1 MVSDYFFGI
10 FKLLYENDLSEY
22 VSVSN
27 KRGQTPTFSPAHK
40 YKQKTDKYIE

>member
-27 KRGQTPTFSPAHK
+27 NKDK
-40 YKQKTDKYIE
+40 YKQKT

>member
-27 KRGQTPTFSPAHK
+27 NKDKHLHFLLLTNTNK
-40 YKQKTDKYIE
+40 KQINI